1 MDLKELNYIVTI
13 AEEGSISRAAEK
25 LYMAQ
30 SSLSQALQIYEA
42 GLGISLFM
50 RTTRGVRPTPAGE
63 AFLSHARQILKHYH
77 LAQNEAWDIENLKG
91 GQLVFG
97 ISTFRGTYLLPPVL
111 KKFHARY
118 PGIHVELKEMDSIDL
133 ENQIVEGL
141 LDLALIA
148 APPVRLNENV
158 EFLMKDEVMLVTTAD
173 HPVLA
178 YAKPCKEH
186 PEQAWIDL
194 KDTASFEYILGA
206 PSTVLGRLARD
217 FIKKAGFTPLGQST
231 HISAPFAASMA
242 REGLGLA
249 LTYQSCRVKGEGYRY
264 LRIGEAGVFVDLA
277 LAYPSGE
284 YRSKAA
290 SALAKLFHETYHG
303 EEKKDC

>member
-30 SSLSQALQIYEA
+30 SSLSQALQVYEA
-42 GLGISLFM
+42 ELGIPLFM
-50 RTTRGVRPTPAGE
+50 RTSRGVRPTAAGD

-77 LAQNEAWDIENLKG
+77 LAQNEARDIENLKG
-91 GQLVFG
+91 GRLMLG

-111 KKFHARY
+111 KKFHAQY
-118 PGIHVELKEMDSIDL
+118 PGIHIEIREMDSIDL
-133 ENQIVEGL
+133 ENQILEGL

-148 APPVRLNENV
+148 APTPRLKSQID
-158 EFLMKDEVMLVTTAD
+158 FLMHDEVLLVTAAD

-178 YAKPCKEH
+178 AAHPCPEN
-186 PEQAWIDL
+186 PEQLWIDL

-206 PSTVLGRLARD
+206 PNTVLGRLAREL
-217 FIKKAGFTPLGQST
+217 IKKAGVIPLGQNT
-231 HISAPFAASMA
+231 HISAPFAAAMA

-249 LTYQSCRVKGEGYRY
+249 LTYRSCQISGDSYRY
-264 LRIGEAGVFVDLA
+264 LRIGKEGIFLDLA
-277 LAYPSGE
+277 LAYPNGT
-284 YRSKAA
+284 YRPRAVTV
-290 SALAKLFHETYHG
+290 LAELFHETYSH
-303 EEKKDC
+303 